1 MLLAVTIVLGGF
13 ALLHFAVSS
22 EERGLEQ
29 DNRTPK
35 R

>member
-13 ALLHFAVSS
+13 ALLYFAVSS
-22 EERGLEQ
+22 EERRLKQ
-29 DNRTPK
+29 ANRTHK